1 MRGFFAINAYRNA
14 CFFYTE
20 PAPLEWAFEEPVSAG
35 EPRWAGFL
43 CGKGSFQMVGKRYEY
58 RAT

>member
-20 PAPLEWAFEEPVSAG
+20 PAPLEWAFEDTS
-35 EPRWAGFL
+35 
-43 CGKGSFQMVGKRYEY
+43 
-58 RAT
+58 